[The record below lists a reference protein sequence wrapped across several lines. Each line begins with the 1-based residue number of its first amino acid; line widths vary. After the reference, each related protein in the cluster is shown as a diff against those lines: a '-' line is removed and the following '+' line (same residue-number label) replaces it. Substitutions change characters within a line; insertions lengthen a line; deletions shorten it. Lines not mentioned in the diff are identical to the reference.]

1 MELIDREVELRRREV
16 KPANLEGLRKRIST
30 LFLQFI
36 KTPTFNPAV
45 GRLLKV
51 RDPVAELIGRDQIL
65 QVTVT
70 SSFLYR

>member
-1 MELIDREVELRRREV
+1 MIDREAELRRREV

-30 LFLQFI
+30 LFLQFV

-51 RDPVAELIGRDQIL
+51 RGQEVLLTSDPNGQ
-65 QVTVT
+65 
-70 SSFLYR
+70 